1 MLRGLVGLIHANPA
15 VSAALVSILGA
26 AVAKLGFHLNAA
38 EIAWA
43 LGALN
48 TLLMA
53 WVHGKVTPVAKLA
66 KPAEPPAA

>member
-53 WVHGKVTPVAKLA
+53 R
-66 KPAEPPAA
+66 